1 MDYSALGEMHMV
13 TYPEVEKYDVCHYTH
28 RNLGWGSVQT
38 AAIKSDLEKRTFKVV
53 KSFDNIAEARE
64 FIVNTT
70 YVIQY
75 VFKEA

>member
-1 MDYSALGEMHMV
+1 MV